1 MSKQLMKILV
11 LFLLASFVLVACSP
25 AAPEVTAPE
34 PPSEEVAEEVAEE
47 APPVEVEEV
56 EGFSDV
62 LVIYVTSKPMGTNR
76 FHLMGREALDL
87 LEEAYGVQTQFFESE
102 DDPTNRE
109 ENVRAAV
116 NTGANIIYVLGNEWG
131 DIVPQVASEN
141 PDIDFLIADQCVPE
155 QLPNVHCVR
164 FKEYEAS
171 FLLGVMAGSL
181 TEAGRIGAIGA
192 LDIPFLHRYT
202 DGFVMGAE
210 YVNPEVLSEI
220 RWVGG
225 DNPFGDPARAKEQAL
240 AIYATGADYIFSAT
254 AGGDP
259 GVFEGAKEN
268 EFFAFG
274 VDVNHCPS
282 VPGFI
287 VDNLL
292 KHIDKAIL
300 NAVGILL
307 TEDVEAL
314 NLTGGVADGAVGP
327 GAISGNPELN
337 EGCVIMNYPEVISL
351 VEEVRD
357 KIINGEI
364 EIPDPMFAQ

>member
-1 MSKQLMKILV
+1 MRKQWMKILV
-11 LFLLASFVLVACSP
+11 LFLLLSFVIAACSP
-25 AAPEVTAPE
+25 AAEEVTAPE
-34 PPSEEVAEEVAEE
+34 PPEEEVVVEEPE
-47 APPVEVEEV
+47 PVEPEE

-87 LEEAYGVQTQFFESE
+87 LEAEYGVQTQYFESE

-116 NTGANIIYVLGNEWG
+116 NTGADLVYVLGNEWG
-131 DIVPQVASEN
+131 DIIPQIASEN
-141 PDIDFLIADQCVPE
+141 PEIDFLIADQCVPE

-171 FLLGVMAGSL
+171 YLLGVMAGSL
-181 TEAGRIGAIGA
+181 TETGRIGAIGA

-202 DGFVMGAE
+202 DGFIMGAE
-210 YVNPEVLSEI
+210 YVNPDVISEV

-240 AIYATGADYIFSAT
+240 AIYATGADFIFSAT

-259 GVFEGAKEN
+259 GVFEAAKEN
-268 EFFAFG
+268 DFFAFG

-292 KHIDKAIL
+292 KHVDVAIL
-300 NAVGILL
+300 NAVGIIL

-314 NLTGGVADGAVGP
+314 NLTGGVAEGAVGP
-327 GAISGNPELN
+327 GAINATPELN

-351 VEEVRD
+351 VEEVRE

-364 EIPDPMFAQ
+364 VIPDPMFAQ